1 VSARNSRTVRGGRPG
16 GHPARDALAAEVR
29 ELGLMLMAAHH
40 DDDVMM
46 QHGTAALWVSVH
58 GHVFTRRAGP
68 LPAGIQAGRRGKC
81 FANAQLVA
89 RAHGL
94 RYVEGFAGPSPAGE
108 WTLHAWNAD
117 SCGRVIDPPG
127 RTTRAPAAVI
137 SASGSVTSLRASR
150 PEYRCSS
157 TSWAG
162 SWSRSTIGQEG

>member
-1 VSARNSRTVRGGRPG
+1 MSARNSRTVRGGRPG

-108 WTLHAWNAD
+108 WTLHAWKRRQLRARD
-117 SCGRVIDPPG
+117 RPHLAGRPG
-127 RTTRAPAAVI
+127 RQRP
-137 SASGSVTSLRASR
+137 LSR
-150 PEYRCSS
+150 HRV
-157 TSWAG
+157 
-162 SWSRSTIGQEG
+162 R